1 LRSRAGLPYD
11 PGAPHYGSLP
21 RTHQYSNPLHDS
33 QYGRARVTRVAS
45 PALTAPLAPPVG
57 GRVRWGIL
65 ALLFGITVINFVD
78 RQTLSVLAPIIR
90 DTFHLSNTQYGTIV
104 SWFQFG
110 MVVGEFPMGWLMDR
124 VGVRLGLT
132 AAVLWWS
139 IGNALHAT
147 AGSVWSFRAFRFWL
161 GTGECANYS
170 GGNKV
175 VAQWFPMR
183 ERALAIG
190 IFNSASMI
198 GSFVAPFLVIP
209 IATRY
214 GWRMGFLVPSVLGI
228 FWVVAWWLFYRHPA
242 DHARLSRA
250 EADYIASGRADSPGA
265 PPPSNRQ
272 LLGLKQTWG
281 LMLCRLWVGPVVQF
295 YIYWM
300 PNYFR
305 DVRHLSVANSSYFNS
320 VTFLFGD
327 IGSVGGGLAAGWLMT
342 RGLSVNAARKSTLM
356 TGAGLCLL
364 SFAVPLLNSIPLAIA
379 AISVVLLG
387 HTFLSANMFA
397 SVSDIFPDSAVA
409 RVTGLTG
416 VASGLSGIFFPY
428 VTGVIVDR
436 FSYVPVFF
444 MAALMPLL
452 GVAILFLTV
461 NLYTPVSFAADGAR
475 GLDRGRPA

>member
-1 LRSRAGLPYD
+1 M
-11 PGAPHYGSLP
+11 
-21 RTHQYSNPLHDS
+21 
-33 QYGRARVTRVAS
+33 
-45 PALTAPLAPPVG
+45 TAPAPTTALVMPPA
-57 GRVRWGIL
+57 RRQVRWVIL
-65 ALLFGITVINFVD
+65 MLLFGVTVINFVD

-124 VGVRLGLT
+124 VGVRVGL
-132 AAVLWWS
+132 AGAVLWWS
-139 IGNALHAT
+139 IGNAMHAT
-147 AGSVWSFRAFRFWL
+147 AGSVWSFRLFRFWL

-198 GSFVAPFLVIP
+198 GSFIAPFLVIP
-209 IATRY
+209 VAARY
-214 GWRMGFLVPSVLGI
+214 GWRMGFLVPSVLGA
-228 FWVVAWWLFYRHPA
+228 FWVIAWWVLYRHP
-242 DHARLSRA
+242 DEHPRLSTA
-250 EADYIASGRADSPGA
+250 EAKYIAAGRTESFAA
-265 PPPSNRQ
+265 PTNRQ
-272 LLGLKQTWG
+272 LLRLKQTWG
-281 LMLCRLWVGPVVQF
+281 LMLCRCWVGPVVQF

-327 IGSVGGGLAAGWLMT
+327 LGSVGGGLAAGWLIT
-342 RGLSVNAARKSTLM
+342 RGFSVNAARKTTLFS
-356 TGAGLCLL
+356 GAGLCLL

-397 SVSDIFPDSAVA
+397 SVSDVFPDSAVA

-416 VASGLSGIFFPY
+416 VASGISGILFPY
-428 VTGVIVDR
+428 LTGVIVDR
-436 FSYVPVFF
+436 FSYLPVFF
-444 MAALMPLL
+444 MAALMPLA
-452 GVAILFLTV
+452 GVLILFGTV
-461 NLYTPVSFAADGAR
+461 DDYRPVPFESGAGR
-475 GLDRGRPA
+475 RPAHSGRA